1 MFSTK
6 NHKQAIMQWANERL
20 SNYPYIKDI
29 SFYGL
34 MLCALLNSYAPEK
47 INYFSLNPKDSK
59 TNIELAEK
67 VMNELN
73 IHVFVDSEEIFKYDN
88 KVDETT
94 LLTQLSTAKNAN
106 IRSYIEHELH
116 LPIMNVQCHHKPSNK
131 FRSKRKYQRNV
142 SKQ

>member
-29 SFYGL
+29 SPYGF
-34 MLCALLNSYAPEK
+34 MLCALLNSYAQKK
-47 INYFSLNPKDSK
+47 INYFSLNPKDLK
-59 TNIELAEK
+59 KNIELAEK

-106 IRSYIEHELH
+106 IRSYIEHELY
-116 LPIMNVQCHHKPSNK
+116 LKLKEMQKK
-131 FRSKRKYQRNV
+131 
-142 SKQ
+142 